1 MCGRTAQTTGA
12 VLAASTS
19 LSANISY
26 PSRGRV
32 VDNIGPRVSR
42 RDDSSNSGG
51 GTASHSSTTKSNQH
65 NHHEQQTDGSE
76 TLADGTYPWRDNF
89 NMSPGHDAV
98 VFTLDKNGQLQM
110 DRKVWGLV
118 AKGGTSKSP
127 LPEGPS
133 KHFANLMFNARSD
146 TLFSKPT
153 FAKLLNERKACLCAI
168 DGFYEWK
175 ADPMAGK
182 GKKQPYFVFRK
193 EDNHGNQ
200 QPSGPTRPY
209 LLMAGLWTSVP
220 TGYSSPKP
228 LMLDSFTL
236 LTTEVCDPLKWLHSR
251 MPVCLWDEDLA
262 WKWLNKPSSTVL
274 REMDDGARKTTEH
287 LLQWHAVSTQMS
299 SATYR
304 RPDAIKPVKH
314 LVSVKA
320 FFAPA
325 ESKMKNDKIVTS
337 TTEAKQASAQ
347 KEGATSIASSKN
359 KRSAPTSSPYK
370 NQTGSNNGKKAKTAT
385 SGAVKNT
392 ESITSFFAPT
402 QPQRAKDAHPK

>member
-1 MCGRTAQTTGA
+1 MCGRTAQTVGA
-12 VLAASTS
+12 VMAASNS
-19 LSANISY
+19 LSANNSY
-26 PSRGRV
+26 PRRGHV
-32 VDNIGPRVSR
+32 VDNIGPRVSPR
-42 RDDSSNSGG
+42 GDSGTSGG
-51 GTASHSSTTKSNQH
+51 GAASHSSTTKSN
-65 NHHEQQTDGSE
+65 NHHHEEQTDRSE
-76 TLADGTYPWRDNF
+76 KLPDGTYPWHDNF

-98 VFTLDKNGQLQM
+98 VFTIDNNGQLQM

-153 FAKLLNERKACLCAI
+153 FAKLLNERKTCLCAV

-193 EDNHGNQ
+193 EDNHDNQ
-200 QPSGPTRPY
+200 QRSGPTRPY

-228 LMLDSFTL
+228 LTLDTFTL

-251 MPVCLWDEDLA
+251 MPVCVWDEELA
-262 WKWLNKPSSTVL
+262 WKWLSESSSTVFG
-274 REMDDGARKTTEH
+274 EMDDGASKTTEH

-299 SATYR
+299 SAKYR
-304 RPDAIKPVKH
+304 SPDAIKPVKQPM
-314 LVSVKA
+314 SVKA
-320 FFAPA
+320 FFAPV
-325 ESKMKNDKIVTS
+325 ENKMKKYNEATS
-337 TTEAKQASAQ
+337 TTEPKQTSAQ
-347 KEGATSIASSKN
+347 KEGAASVASPKN
-359 KRSAPTSSPYK
+359 KRSLPRCSPYK
-370 NQTGSNNGKKAKTAT
+370 NQPGGPNSGKKAKRAP
-385 SGAVKNT
+385 SGVAKQK
-392 ESITSFFAPT
+392 ESITTFLSPT
-402 QPQRAKDAHPK
+402 KPQRTKDTYPK